1 MLDADG
7 RPRYRIDDQGSY
19 SRCRGDDP
27 RSRWRRRPLR
37 RDRDFGILP
46 RQVARPAAPDRLP
59 VAQGTDGRRA
69 PRAGAADR
77 SAGKLIEPAGA
88 RAMAADTARG
98 ALFRPIVPNQHS
110 RVTYAELFFDL
121 VFVFAVT
128 QISHTLL
135 GNFTPLGALQVMLL
149 FLAVWWVWVYT
160 SWITNWLDPEKTPV
174 RLLLFS
180 LTLGGLVL
188 STSIPAAFD
197 GRGLWFAIAYAAM
210 QVGKTVF
217 LWISTPRSRP
227 LARMNAIRITAWLSM
242 SAIFWIAGGL
252 AQGELRLVLWAIALA
267 IEYISP
273 AVRFWIPRFGASSVA
288 DWVIEGGHMAERCAL
303 FVIIALGESVVVTG
317 ATFAELAWSAE
328 NLIAF
333 VTVLA
338 GSIAMWWIYF
348 HIGAEAG
355 SEQISRSSEPGRLA
369 RLAYTYLHM
378 PIIAGIIVSAVADEL
393 VLKHPGGHSDLKTVI
408 SAIGGPLLFLFG
420 TILFKHSFRGF
431 LQLSHGFGIIAL
443 CVLAWFASELSPLML
458 SILTTAIMIVVAV
471 WESISLQSGPA
482 E

>member
-1 MLDADG
+1 M
-7 RPRYRIDDQGSY
+7 
-19 SRCRGDDP
+19 
-27 RSRWRRRPLR
+27 
-37 RDRDFGILP
+37 
-46 RQVARPAAPDRLP
+46 
-59 VAQGTDGRRA
+59 TDNPHGAMFRA
-69 PRAGAADR
+69 
-77 SAGKLIEPAGA
+77 
-88 RAMAADTARG
+88 
-98 ALFRPIVPNQHS
+98 IVPHQHS

-135 GNFTPLGALQVMLL
+135 AHFSPLGVLQVTLL
-149 FLAVWWVWVYT
+149 FLAVWWVWVFT
-160 SWITNWLDPEKTPV
+160 SWITNWLNPEKTPV
-174 RLLLFS
+174 RLLLFAMM
-180 LTLGGLVL
+180 LGGLVL
-188 STSIPAAFD
+188 STSIPAAFEA
-197 GRGLWFAIAYAAM
+197 RGLWFAIAYAAM
-210 QVGKTVF
+210 QVGKTIF
-217 LWISTPRSRP
+217 LWLSTPPSRP
-227 LARMNAIRITAWLSM
+227 RTRMNAIRIAAWLSM
-242 SAIFWIAGGL
+242 SAIFWIAGGVMEG
-252 AQGELRLVLWAIALA
+252 QSRLTLWAIALA

-273 AVRFWIPRFGASSVA
+273 AVRFWIPRYGASSVA

-317 ATFAELAWSAE
+317 ATIAELAWSAE

-348 HIGAEAG
+348 HVGAEAG

-378 PIIAGIIVSAVADEL
+378 PIVAGIIVSAVADEL
-393 VLKHPGGHSDLKTVI
+393 VLKHPGGHSDPKTVI

-431 LQLSHGFGIIAL
+431 LQLSHGAGIIAL
-443 CVLAWFASELSPLML
+443 GVLAWFASELSPLML

-471 WESISLQSGPA
+471 WESISLQSDPTK
-482 E
+482 